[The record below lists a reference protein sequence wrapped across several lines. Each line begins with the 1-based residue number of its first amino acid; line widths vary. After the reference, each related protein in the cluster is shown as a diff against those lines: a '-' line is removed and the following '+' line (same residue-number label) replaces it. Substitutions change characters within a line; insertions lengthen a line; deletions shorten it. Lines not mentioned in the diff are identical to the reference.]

1 MAQVYT
7 PINPIHKVKLPDIW
21 ETIYSSGINVDFSH
35 LDNFL
40 WEPPPI
46 QQQEQQPQ
54 PNIQMANYQIYE
66 NENQPII
73 YQTPPEYYQYQ
84 QIIPTQTINNIPQ
97 NNTVIKKKRKES
109 KRTMFSD
116 AQRTIL
122 LEWLRDHRSNPY
134 PTIAEKKQLM
144 NETGLNREQINVWFT
159 NNRIRLGMTGSH
171 AARHAAK
178 AQMRMSPV
186 AVCEDI
192 QCFF

>member
-7 PINPIHKVKLPDIW
+7 PINPINRVKLPDIW

-40 WEPPPI
+40 WEPPKLQI
-46 QQQEQQPQ
+46 QQEQTNQ
-54 PNIQMANYQIYE
+54 QINTYPSYGNN

-73 YQTPPEYYQYQ
+73 YQNPQEYYQYQ
-84 QIIPTQTINNIPQ
+84 TIMTTSSLSNIPQ
-97 NNTVIKKKRKES
+97 NNPILKKKRKES

-122 LEWLRDHRSNPY
+122 LEWLRDHSSNPY
-134 PTIAEKKQLM
+134 PTITEKKQLM
-144 NETGLNREQINVWFT
+144 EETGLNREQINVWFT

-171 AARHAAK
+171 AARHASK
-178 AQMRMSPV
+178 SQMRIPKV
-186 AVCEDI
+186 AVC
-192 QCFF
+192 